1 MKKGVKIMKEKDK
14 DKNKNDNWEEIGKLK
29 NGCVVLCDTKNGI
42 INIKESHKYARE
54 PYPGEWSEI
63 SKIMK
68 KNSER
73 RKRKGKKI

>member
-1 MKKGVKIMKEKDK
+1 MRGTMRY
-14 DKNKNDNWEEIGKLK
+14 
-29 NGCVVLCDTKNGI
+29 KNGI
-42 INIKESHKYARE
+42 INIEESHKYARE